1 MGDYYNTTRGPLSV
15 TLQDGSACAISP
27 KSWIYVAP
35 GNENSASIS
44 KFVQKGYL
52 VKAAVART
60 APPPA
65 PTVAQEQV
73 AQVQVQAVQARARVA
88 PEVAPEAVPEVR
100 TEPPVEAKPLPV
112 VTASA
117 STSSMKEEIFRK
129 KR

>member
-15 TLQDGSACAISP
+15 TLNDGSSCAVSP

-44 KFVQKGYL
+44 KLVQKGYL

-60 APPPA
+60 VPAAAPVVAPTPA
-65 PTVAQEQV
+65 PVPAKV
-73 AQVQVQAVQARARVA
+73 
-88 PEVAPEAVPEVR
+88 EA
-100 TEPPVEAKPLPV
+100 PVEKAFSFS
-112 VTASA
+112 TG
-117 STSSMKEEIFRK
+117 STSSMKEEIIRK